1 MRSLLGGRLKVDAWR
16 GRCGGRFLTWWTADY
31 RRSGAFALL
40 NAGSGRRP
48 YLPRPFKGIGRYGS
62 AGCISGGSGR
72 HEGSD

>member
-40 NAGSGRRP
+40 NAGSWRRP
-48 YLPRPFKGIGRYGS
+48 YLLPSFQGYWALWIGRVYIRGK
-62 AGCISGGSGR
+62 R
-72 HEGSD
+72 TP